1 MLNFTVIDYIV
12 LGVFILERI
21 YHIQRPWLNKKSIER
36 THSVAANRKTEGISL
51 VLCIYNEAEYL
62 QQYLESWIS
71 IDYPNLELI
80 IINDGSEDNSLDI
93 IYHLT
98 KDQAR
103 IQVHSI
109 THQGKKKALET
120 GIEKATF
127 PCIALTDIDCF
138 PSSPQ
143 WLHIMVKHFNQRGC
157 VIGFAPYDYKKHSLL
172 NGLMQFD
179 MKLLGEDYL
188 KAASQGKSYMGTGR
202 NMMLWKPDFIEW
214 KAKYSNKLATGDD
227 DLFIQY
233 CAKNNQCDVVLD
245 SRSWIYS
252 TPPKSIAHYIQRK
265 SRHQQS
271 GRIYPLTIQVRLF
284 LLILPTLVYSW
295 TLFFSFLTWSIPL
308 IFMLSTLMHY
318 LGSGG
323 NLVRPRNIKKFL
335 TFVLGRWSYGIIFP
349 YSILRTF
356 WTDKRKWLG

>member
-21 YHIQRPWLNKKSIER
+21 YHIQRPWLNKKFIER
-36 THSVAANRKTEGISL
+36 THSTSVKAETEGISL
-51 VLCIYNEAEYL
+51 VLCVYNEAKHL
-62 QQYLESWIS
+62 RKHLESWIGL
-71 IDYPNLELI
+71 DYPNLEIVLV
-80 IINDGSEDNSLDI
+80 NDGSEDNSLNI
-93 IYHLT
+93 IHELT
-98 KDQAR
+98 KGQAH

-120 GIEKATF
+120 GIQKATF

-138 PSSPQ
+138 PCSNQ
-143 WLHIMVKHFNQRGC
+143 WLSIMAKHFNQRGC
-157 VIGFAPYDYKKHSLL
+157 LVGFAPYHYTKHSLL

-188 KAASQGKSYMGTGR
+188 KTASQGKAYMGTGR
-202 NMMLWKPDFIEW
+202 NMMLWKPDFMEW
-214 KAKYSNKLATGDD
+214 KAKNANKLATGDD

-233 CAKNNQCDVVLD
+233 CAKNKQCDVVLNP
-245 SRSWIYS
+245 RSWVYS
-252 TPPKSIAHYIQRK
+252 TPPTSISHYIQRK

-271 GRIYPLTIQVRLF
+271 GRIYPLPIQGRLF
-284 LLILPTLVYSW
+284 VLNLPTLIFSW
-295 TLFFSFLTWSIPL
+295 TLFFSFLSWSIPM
-308 IFMLSTLMHY
+308 IFMLSTLIHY
-318 LGSGG
+318 LGSGS
-323 NLVRPRNIKKFL
+323 NLIRPRNTKKFL
-335 TFVLGRWSYGIIFP
+335 TFVLGRWCYGIIFP